1 MDALSPAKLLP
12 MLQEVYKEYVTS
24 FSTVNK
30 WSVEFK
36 CGQTFLE
43 DHPRE
48 GQPKMATSNENIEN
62 IQNIGL

>member
-1 MDALSPAKLLP
+1 